1 MVRDS
6 LRVARSYG
14 KSHVV
19 GGPRRERFVRPFL
32 LGPDLGDMSVERT
45 PLLFDD
51 LTMPGCHLSTFEPLR
66 PEVGSASTGLS
77 GPRQVGS
84 PKKVDA
90 TLPTRVGNAS

>member
-1 MVRDS
+1 
-6 LRVARSYG
+6 
-14 KSHVV
+14 
-19 GGPRRERFVRPFL
+19 L